1 MICYYTH
8 HIHVIPIMMYASVHV
23 AINVSIMHIIHH
35 TTSFLSVACMSFA
48 CAIWVVHPPAIPS
61 AGRFQSSL
69 PGHIQ
74 VYRAAF
80 HHRHES
86 ASCSTCIH
94 VSRTLHAVRTLH
106 CHHVDYLSRSSS
118 TLLILG
124 NSSTSCTQYA
134 NASSLDDSIHL
145 T

>member
-1 MICYYTH
+1 MLLHASYTCHSNHDVCISPCRHKRQHNAHYTSH
-8 HIHVIPIMMYASVHV
+8 HIL
-23 AINVSIMHIIHH
+23 SIGCVYVVRLCYLGR
-35 TTSFLSVACMSFA
+35 TSSC
-48 CAIWVVHPPAIPS
+48 HIPS